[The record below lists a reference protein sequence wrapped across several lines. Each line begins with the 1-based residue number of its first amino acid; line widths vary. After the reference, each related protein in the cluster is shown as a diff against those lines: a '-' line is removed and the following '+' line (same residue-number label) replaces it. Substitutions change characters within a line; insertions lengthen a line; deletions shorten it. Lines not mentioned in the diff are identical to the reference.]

1 MQHKKTF
8 AGIVAGLLAVVV
20 AIALFVSVERVPV
33 GYVGVVY
40 SAAGVEDQ
48 TLAQGWHLLSPLKKV
63 SKFPVSQQQIVFSDD
78 PADYGEKEHADWSID
93 APADGGMVK
102 INLTVNYNFMPDR
115 VVELYSRFNGMNG
128 ETLVESRI
136 QNSIIAFVKEVTP
149 RFSVM
154 DIYSDKKSEVN
165 EAITEYL
172 NEKLQDEYGINIASA
187 LVIDVELDNTLMQK
201 VQAKE
206 QAKQDAEIAELE
218 KQTAMAQ
225 AEIKFDKTTAN
236 LGTFPEEKPV
246 VSCVFTFTNIGDAP
260 LVIHQAVASCG
271 CTVPEYT
278 QEPVLPGKKG
288 TIKVTYNGTGKYP
301 GHFKKS
307 ITLRTNAKT
316 EMMRLFIEGDM
327 TPKGEK

>member
-1 MQHKKTF
+1 MKK
-8 AGIVAGLLAVVV
+8 GIVVAVISGVLAFGV
-20 AIALFVSVERVPV
+20 AVTALVCLERVPV
-33 GYVGVVY
+33 GYVGVIY

-48 TLAQGWHLLSPLKKV
+48 TLAQGWHMLSPLKKV
-63 SKFPVSQQQIVFSDD
+63 SCFPISQQQIVFSDD
-78 PADYGEKEHADWSID
+78 PADYGEKEHDDWSID

-136 QNSIIAFVKEVTP
+136 QNSIIAYVKEVTP
-149 RFSVM
+149 QFSVM
-154 DIYSDKKSEVN
+154 GIYSDKKSEVN

-225 AEIKFDKTTAN
+225 AETDKVKAQAKADVDLIEAQAEADAAKIAADAEAEAN
-236 LGTFPEEKPV
+236 SK
-246 VSCVFTFTNIGDAP
+246 IA
-260 LVIHQAVASCG
+260 Q
-271 CTVPEYT
+271 
-278 QEPVLPGKKG
+278 
-288 TIKVTYNGTGKYP
+288 
-301 GHFKKS
+301 S
-307 ITLRTNAKT
+307 ITPELIQWQEAQARMEHGWVTVQGADTVVTK
-316 EMMRLFIEGDM
+316 
-327 TPKGEK
+327 P

>member
-20 AIALFVSVERVPV
+20 AIVAFVSVERVPV

-115 VVELYSRFNGMNG
+115 VVELFNRFNGMNG

-136 QNSIIAFVKEVTP
+136 QNSIIAYDRPQQGGLHQVELPPV
-149 RFSVM
+149 RRRYAR
-154 DIYSDKKSEVN
+154 DRKKHPAQYPLGQQSELCCRAKGPHPKDQRCVGRLHTS
-165 EAITEYL
+165 AGVY
-172 NEKLQDEYGINIASA
+172 SA
-187 LVIDVELDNTLMQK
+187 L
-201 VQAKE
+201 
-206 QAKQDAEIAELE
+206 
-218 KQTAMAQ
+218 
-225 AEIKFDKTTAN
+225 
-236 LGTFPEEKPV
+236 P
-246 VSCVFTFTNIGDAP
+246 
-260 LVIHQAVASCG
+260 
-271 CTVPEYT
+271 
-278 QEPVLPGKKG
+278 
-288 TIKVTYNGTGKYP
+288 
-301 GHFKKS
+301 
-307 ITLRTNAKT
+307 R
-316 EMMRLFIEGDM
+316 
-327 TPKGEK
+327 

>member
-8 AGIVAGLLAVVV
+8 AAIVAGLLAVVV
-20 AIALFVSVERVPV
+20 AITMFICVERVPV

-48 TLAQGWHLLSPLKKV
+48 TLSQGWHLLSPLKKV
-63 SKFPVSQQQIVFSDD
+63 SNFPISQQQIAFSDD
-78 PADYGEKEHADWSID
+78 PADYGKKEHDDWSID

-102 INLTVNYNFMPDR
+102 INLTVNYNFLPDR
-115 VVELYSRFNGMNG
+115 VVELYSRFNGMDG

-136 QNSIIAFVKEVTP
+136 QNSMIAYVKEVTP

-172 NEKLQDEYGINIASA
+172 NQKLQDEYGINVASA
-187 LVIDVELDNTLMQK
+187 LVIDVELDDTLMQK

-225 AEIKFDKTTAN
+225 AETDKVKA
-236 LGTFPEEKPV
+236 
-246 VSCVFTFTNIGDAP
+246 
-260 LVIHQAVASCG
+260 QAEADVALI
-271 CTVPEYT
+271 EA
-278 QEPVLPGKKG
+278 QAQAEAA
-288 TIKVTYNGTGKYP
+288 TIAAEAEAESNRKIAQ
-301 GHFKKS
+301 S
-307 ITLRTNAKT
+307 ITPELIQWEEAQA
-316 EMMRLFIEGDM
+316 RLKHGWVTVTGAD
-327 TPKGEK
+327 TVVTQ

>member
-20 AIALFVSVERVPV
+20 AIVAFVSVERGPV
-33 GYVGVVY
+33 GYVGGVY

-48 TLAQGWHLLSPLKKV
+48 TPAQGGHLLSPLKKV

-115 VVELYSRFNGMNG
+115 VVELFNRFNGMNG

-136 QNSIIAFVKEVTP
+136 QNSIIAYVKEVTP

-154 DIYSDKKSEVN
+154 GIYSDKKSEVN
-165 EAITEYL
+165 EAITAYL
-172 NEKLQDEYGINIASA
+172 NEKLRDEYGINVASA
-187 LVIDVELDNTLMQK
+187 LVIDVELDDTLMQK

-225 AEIKFDKTTAN
+225 AETDKVKAQA
-236 LGTFPEEKPV
+236 
-246 VSCVFTFTNIGDAP
+246 DADVA
-260 LVIHQAVASCG
+260 LIEAQAKADAA
-271 CTVPEYT
+271 
-278 QEPVLPGKKG
+278 
-288 TIKVTYNGTGKYP
+288 TIAAEAEAESNRKIAQ
-301 GHFKKS
+301 S
-307 ITLRTNAKT
+307 ITPELIQWEEAQARLEHGWVTVQGADTVVTN
-316 EMMRLFIEGDM
+316 
-327 TPKGEK
+327 P